1 MAAARRRAL
10 NAKVSRSRETAVDIL
25 DPREPAHE
33 PELAH
38 WLAVQRAYAFRPEQ
52 LPAGLRQEATG
63 GLPSLGVPTLPVAE
77 RARILR
83 VLAQAGVRL
92 VPIASPRYPARLRR
106 LTDPPPLLAIRGSV
120 ACLGMRAVAIVGA
133 RAASAYGL
141 RMAQGLASDLA
152 RAGLL
157 VLSGLARGI
166 DARVHE
172 AALEAGGLTTAFQA
186 CGPERVYPASHRRL
200 ADRIAASGSVVSE
213 LPVGTPPRAPYFPLR
228 NRLISALSEAVVVVE
243 ARIRSGSLVT
253 ARHAADQ
260 GVDVFA
266 VPGPVGPATS
276 EGPHQLLRDG
286 AGLAASS
293 ADVLRALGLEEAPLR
308 APAAAEPQ
316 DPRQRRVLVALREA
330 PAATDAL
337 AVRLDLSPAAVG
349 ALLVGLEIDGH
360 VQRDRDGS
368 WAPTSPAATQK
379 L

>member
-1 MAAARRRAL
+1 M
-10 NAKVSRSRETAVDIL
+10 DIL

-38 WLAVQRAYAFRPEQ
+38 WLAVQRAYALRPEQ
-52 LPAGLRQEATG
+52 LPGALREGSAGALASFG
-63 GLPSLGVPTLPVAE
+63 VPGLPAAE
-77 RARILR
+77 HARIRR
-83 VLAQAGVRL
+83 VLVQTGVRL

-106 LTDPPPLLAIRGSV
+106 LPDPPPLLAVRGSV

-141 RMAQGLASDLA
+141 RMAKALATDLA

-166 DARVHE
+166 DAGAHE
-172 AALEAGGLTTAFQA
+172 AALDAGGLTAAFQA
-186 CGPERVYPASHRRL
+186 CGPERVYPAAHRRL

-228 NRLISALSEAVVVVE
+228 NRLISALSEAVIVVE
-243 ARIRSGSLVT
+243 ARIRSGTLVT

-293 ADVLRALGLEEAPLR
+293 ADVLQALGLDEPPMH
-308 APAAAEPQ
+308 PAAAPEPP
-316 DPRQRRVLVALREA
+316 DPRQRRVLTALREA
-330 PAATDAL
+330 PAGADAL
-337 AVRLDLSPAAVG
+337 AVRLELSPAAVG
-349 ALLVGLEIDGH
+349 ALLAALEIEGH

-368 WAPTSPAATQK
+368 WAPTSPAAHQK